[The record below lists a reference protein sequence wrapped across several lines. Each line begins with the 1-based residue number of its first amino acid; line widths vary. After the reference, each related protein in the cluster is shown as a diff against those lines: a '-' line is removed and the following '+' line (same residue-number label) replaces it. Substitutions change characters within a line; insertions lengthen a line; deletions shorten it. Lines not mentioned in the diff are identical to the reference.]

1 MGVKI
6 SSKNIFSA
14 PKFDLTFQAI
24 PGRDGE
30 LITSNNRFPNTT
42 VSYTCFI
49 PAKSIQELSEKVTA
63 VKAWLY
69 AQPDR
74 YHTLTDTYDAIFFR
88 KAGLAKGSICAP
100 KDHLPTK
107 LHAYHQGSYP

>member
-1 MGVKI
+1 MNFFEYNGIRSSDMGVRI

-14 PKFDLTFQAI
+14 PKFDLAFQAI

-49 PAKSIQELSEKVTA
+49 PAKAFKSC
-63 VKAWLY
+63 
-69 AQPDR
+69 
-74 YHTLTDTYDAIFFR
+74 R
-88 KAGLAKGSICAP
+88 KR
-100 KDHLPTK
+100 
-107 LHAYHQGSYP
+107 